1 MSSNASYPLPRRFLS
16 ASVFPCF
23 LPSPVCNALGR
34 TAGKRR
40 GISAAINVECR
51 YRSPSYDAGLPIRG
65 GIVGGWLAVTGCA
78 STPFLPTVFLT
89 PLLLRVLVALR
100 VFLARRL
107 IAEHG
112 SVTVFLTRPLL
123 GVTIAPVSIHVA
135 CNQTGG
141 VAHRGSRRQAVH
153 RLLRRGHAS

>member
-23 LPSPVCNALGR
+23 LTSPVCNALGR

-51 YRSPSYDAGLPIRG
+51 YKSPSYDAGLPIRG
-65 GIVGGWLAVTGCA
+65 GSVGGVAVTSCA

-89 PLLLRVLVALR
+89 PLLLRAMVALR

-141 VAHRGSRRQAVH
+141 VAHRGSRRHAVH